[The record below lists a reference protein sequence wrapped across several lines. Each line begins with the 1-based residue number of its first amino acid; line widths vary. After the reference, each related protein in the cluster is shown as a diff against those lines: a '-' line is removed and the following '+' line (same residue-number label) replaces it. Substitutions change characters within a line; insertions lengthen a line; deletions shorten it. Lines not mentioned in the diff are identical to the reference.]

1 MSSTFQI
8 NIPRHRKH
16 GYCHH
21 ESYGKCKFT
30 SIFWKSI
37 RPFFVE
43 FRSKISQ
50 CWSSIVVSGWQQ
62 NQWTLRKNFWC
73 WHWHSWSRKLGQQW
87 SKRNSV
93 KYHLIK
99 IIDVIFSKEK
109 IIKETFFEISN
120 GSWHCW
126 VCGEHWSGFK
136 HRGCLHRWQ
145 IQQVEL

>member
-93 KYHLIK
+93 KSPDKNNWCY
-99 IIDVIFSKEK
+99 
-109 IIKETFFEISN
+109 FFK
-120 GSWHCW
+120 
-126 VCGEHWSGFK
+126 GENYQRNFFWDFK
-136 HRGCLHRWQ
+136 WIVALLGMWRALVRF
-145 IQQVEL
+145 